1 MPRTRLP
8 TPADRA
14 LLVGQGEE
22 IRARRVEAGLTQEK
36 LAWAAGV
43 SKSYLC
49 EIESGQKAP
58 SLFVL
63 RALAEHLDVSPG
75 KLLDSGADSGGSPG

>member
-1 MPRTRLP
+1 M
-8 TPADRA
+8 
-14 LLVGQGEE
+14 GEQ
-22 IRARRVEAGLTQEK
+22 IRARRAAAGLTQEK

-63 RALAEHLDVSPG
+63 RALAEHLAVSPG
-75 KLLDSGADSGGSPG
+75 TLLDGEVATGAGGA